1 MSMFD
6 SSGPAVPCPARSR
19 QAGQLGAA
27 LSTWR
32 LTALHGQCK
41 ANMSTLLPRLHT
53 RTRSIA
59 LVPFSIIIIKDV
71 KPERARALCFKMTA
85 STLHS
90 KHCSH
95 TIKTAEGKPLH
106 CAPHCSKAQSD
117 PQRKKQC
124 NKFKNSKDCVGL
136 TFPRKGYLRFW
147 CPVQLHLGSGVW
159 EYLPGSLHCTALHL
173 WVPPAAAPWGC
184 KRHSGESSRTV
195 WRTQPPQPVWGSV
208 YPSIW

>member
-1 MSMFD
+1 
-6 SSGPAVPCPARSR
+6 
-19 QAGQLGAA
+19 
-27 LSTWR
+27 
-32 LTALHGQCK
+32 
-41 ANMSTLLPRLHT
+41 MSTLLPRLHT
-53 RTRSIA
+53 RTRSIV

-136 TFPRKGYLRFW
+136 TFPRKGYPRFW

-159 EYLPGSLHCTALHL
+159 EYLPGSLHCTALHCTCGFL
-173 WVPPAAAPWGC
+173 QQLLPEGARGTQEKVPEP
-184 KRHSGESSRTV
+184 SGE
-195 WRTQPPQPVWGSV
+195 PNL
-208 YPSIW
+208 PSPSGGQFTHLFDNRLGLPLLSI